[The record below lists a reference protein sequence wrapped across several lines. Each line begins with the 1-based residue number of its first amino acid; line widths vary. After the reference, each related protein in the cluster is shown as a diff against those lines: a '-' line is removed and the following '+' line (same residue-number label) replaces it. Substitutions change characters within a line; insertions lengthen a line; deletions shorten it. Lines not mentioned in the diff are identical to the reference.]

1 MTAAVHQ
8 FLPTFAGHDAIGAH
22 CLRAQ
27 TLLREA
33 GFASDIYALDVHDDV
48 HLAARDA
55 REFAP
60 TPDTW
65 ALYHF
70 SIASPLVDD
79 LCEQD
84 VPLALDYHNVTE
96 PRFFQR
102 WEPLAAERMA
112 AGKRQLADLAGAPR
126 FALADSTYNETE
138 LVELGFA
145 HTTVA
150 PILIDFRDYDG
161 EPDAALLDA
170 RRQRRSSSGGAEWL
184 AVGRIAPNKCLHD
197 VIAAFAAYRQC
208 YDADARLTIVGN
220 IHTAMQ
226 YTNALRGLV
235 TELELGAAVEF
246 TGAVP
251 DAALRAYYQ
260 SADVFVILSEHEGF
274 AVPVLEA
281 MYFDVPVLAFATGA
295 LPETVGPGGLV
306 LDNKDAVTV
315 AAAAHEI
322 VSDPALRAD
331 LGAAGRERVKHFD
344 LSETGPRFVAAV
356 LAGIGER

>member
-8 FLPTFAGHDAIGAH
+8 FLPTLAARDAIGAH

-33 GFASDIYALDVHDDV
+33 GLASEIYALDIHDEV
-48 HLAARDA
+48 RHSALDA

-60 TPDTW
+60 APETW

-70 SIASPLVDD
+70 SIASPLVDH
-79 LCEQD
+79 LCDHD

-102 WEPLAAERMA
+102 WEPLAAVGMA

-138 LVELGFA
+138 LIDLGFS

-150 PILIDFRDYDG
+150 PILIDFRAYEG

-170 RRQRRSSSGGAEWL
+170 RRSRGGTEWL

-197 VIAAFAAYRQC
+197 VIAGFATYRRC
-208 YDADARLTIVGN
+208 YDTRARLTIVGN
-220 IHTAMQ
+220 LHTAMQ
-226 YTNALRGLV
+226 YTEALRALV
-235 TELELGAAVEF
+235 RELQLGDAVEF
-246 TGAVP
+246 AGAVP
-251 DAALRAYYQ
+251 DAELRAYYQ
-260 SADVFVILSEHEGF
+260 SADLFVILSEHEGF

-281 MYFDVPVLAFATGA
+281 MYFDVPVLAYATGA
-295 LPETVGPGGLV
+295 LPETVGSGGLL
-306 LDNKDAVTV
+306 LDAKDPVTV

-322 VSDPALRAD
+322 VSAPMLRAE
-331 LGAAGRERVKHFD
+331 LGAAGHERVKHFD
-344 LSETGPRFVAAV
+344 LSETGPRFVEAV
-356 LAGIGER
+356 LAGIGRR

>member
-1 MTAAVHQ
+1 HQ
-8 FLPTFAGHDAIGAH
+8 FLPTFAGRDAIGAH

-27 TLLREA
+27 TLLRAA
-33 GFASDIYALDVHDDV
+33 GLASEIYALDVHDDV
-48 HLAARDA
+48 RHAARDA
-55 REFAP
+55 REFRP
-60 TPDTW
+60 TAETW

-126 FALADSTYNETE
+126 FALSDSTYNDAE
-138 LVELGFA
+138 LVELGYS
-145 HTTVA
+145 HTSVA
-150 PILIDFRDYDG
+150 PILIDFRDYEG
-161 EPDAALLDA
+161 EGDAALLDA
-170 RRQRRSSSGGAEWL
+170 RRARRGTEWL

-197 VIAAFAAYRQC
+197 VIAAFAAYRRC
-208 YDADARLTIVGN
+208 YDAEAHLTIVGN

-235 TELELGAAVEF
+235 AELQLGAAVEF
-246 TGAVP
+246 AGTVS
-251 DAALRAYYQ
+251 DAELRAYYQ

-281 MYFDVPVLAFATGA
+281 MWFDVPVLAYAAGA
-295 LPETVGPGGLV
+295 LPETVGAGGLV
-306 LDNKDAVTV
+306 LDTKDPVTV
-315 AAAAHEI
+315 ATAAHEI
-322 VSDPALRAD
+322 VSQPALRAD

-344 LSETGPRFVAAV
+344 LAETGPRFVDAV
-356 LAGIGER
+356 MTGIGER

>member
-8 FLPTFAGHDAIGAH
+8 FLPTFASRDAIGTH

-27 TLLREA
+27 TLLRAA
-33 GFASDIYALDVHDDV
+33 GLASEIYALDVHHDV
-48 HLAARDA
+48 RHTAHDA
-55 REFAP
+55 RAFEP
-60 TPDTW
+60 GPETW

-79 LCEQD
+79 LCEQE

-126 FALADSTYNETE
+126 FALSDSSYNDAE
-138 LVELGFA
+138 LVELGFS
-145 HTTVA
+145 HTSVA
-150 PILIDFRDYDG
+150 PILIDFRDYEG
-161 EPDAALLDA
+161 EPDTALLDT
-170 RRQRRSSSGGAEWL
+170 RRQRRRGAEWL

-197 VIAAFAAYRQC
+197 VIAAFAAYRRC
-208 YDADARLTIVGN
+208 FDADAHLTIVGN
-220 IHTAMQ
+220 EHTAMQ
-226 YTNALRGLV
+226 YTKALRSLV
-235 TELELGAAVEF
+235 SELQLGAAVEF

-295 LPETVGPGGLV
+295 LPETVGAGGLM
-306 LDNKDAVTV
+306 LESKDPVTV

-322 VSDPALRAD
+322 LSQPTLRAD

-344 LSETGPRFVAAV
+344 LSETGPRFVDAV
-356 LAGIGER
+356 LAGIGPR